1 MKNEWTKKLEKQEAE
16 IETLKIELAD
26 VYEKYYKQEERHET
40 ELCQAF
46 GSGAFVMFL
55 IVAIGFVVVY
65 LAGKVM
71 G

>member
-16 IETLKIELAD
+16 IETLKIEFAD
-26 VYEKYYKQEERHET
+26 VYERHET

>member
-26 VYEKYYKQEERHET
+26 VYEKYYT

>member
-1 MKNEWTKKLEKQEAE
+1 MKND
-16 IETLKIELAD
+16 ELAD